1 MLVKIN
7 QYTKKMKNTVLTD
20 EGFKGFQVIIYLIFS

>member
-1 MLVKIN
+1 
-7 QYTKKMKNTVLTD
+7 MKNTVLTD